1 MQSQIVGLVE
11 MFDRNPPNIWT
22 LISMR
27 NEQRELKNQEC
38 PLSKIQGML
47 SVLGQTQTGLCIQM
61 TAKFSAHIAC
71 SNILALT
78 APQGKTDY
86 HENNWERGRVSAAF
100 NRAVSIF
107 ILINNAQQS
116 AYLDLTDDI
125 DLFGQIVSGVWDE
138 ERERNWEN
146 ENELR
151 VRERWRETALKAK
164 QSIMLILLI
173 CFAYCYENNK
183 QT

>member
-1 MQSQIVGLVE
+1 MH
-11 MFDRNPPNIWT
+11 D
-22 LISMR
+22 
-27 NEQRELKNQEC
+27 EQRELKNQGC
-38 PLSKIQGML
+38 LLSEIQGML
-47 SVLGQTQTGLCIQM
+47 SVLGQTQTGLCTQM
-61 TAKFSAHIAC
+61 SAKFSAHIAC
-71 SNILALT
+71 SDALALT

-125 DLFGQIVSGVWDE
+125 DLFGQIVSRGVRRG

-151 VRERWRETALKAK
+151 VREGWRKTALKAK

-173 CFAYCYENNK
+173 CFAYCYEYNK

>member
-1 MQSQIVGLVE
+1 MSAIKDPRDAE
-11 MFDRNPPNIWT
+11 CSWTNSNWT
-22 LISMR
+22 LHSDDCQMYCLF
-27 NEQRELKNQEC
+27 QRSG
-38 PLSKIQGML
+38 PDSP
-47 SVLGQTQTGLCIQM
+47 T
-61 TAKFSAHIAC
+61 
-71 SNILALT
+71 
-78 APQGKTDY
+78 GKTDY

-146 ENELR
+146 ENELK
-151 VRERWRETALKAK
+151 VREGWRETALKAK

>member
-1 MQSQIVGLVE
+1 MICKRKL
-11 MFDRNPPNIWT
+11 
-22 LISMR
+22 
-27 NEQRELKNQEC
+27 C
-38 PLSKIQGML
+38 
-47 SVLGQTQTGLCIQM
+47 VLGKSSNWT
-61 TAKFSAHIAC
+61 KFSGHIAC
-71 SNILALT
+71 SGGPDLT
-78 APQGKTDY
+78 APRGKTDY

-125 DLFGQIVSGVWDE
+125 DLFGQIVRVVWDE
-138 ERERNWEN
+138 KSERKRDWEN
-146 ENELR
+146 ENELG
-151 VRERWRETALKAK
+151 VREGCRETALKAK

-173 CFAYCYENNK
+173 CFAYCYENHK